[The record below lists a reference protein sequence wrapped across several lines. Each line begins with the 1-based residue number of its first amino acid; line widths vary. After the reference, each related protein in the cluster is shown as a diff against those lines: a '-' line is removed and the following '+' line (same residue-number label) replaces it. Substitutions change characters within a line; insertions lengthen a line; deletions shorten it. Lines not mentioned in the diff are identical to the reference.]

1 MKKYLLIIA
10 MLCCIPMISWAQSAD
25 NEDEVVK
32 IETFNMNA
40 YRPDEV
46 IIKFKDQSRVNMPS
60 RNRSR
65 FSTSSVNAVDRM
77 FAALGVDSVE
87 ELMPLTGSKSM
98 PRRIRA
104 FNGDDIEVKN
114 LSKLYRLKINTQ
126 TLQRKSIFQ
135 VIDTLKTLQ
144 DVEYA
149 EPNYIV
155 YCMSTGEVDSTAYVS
170 EPLYSQQWG
179 PAAINLPAL
188 WAKPK
193 VTTKR
198 PVIAILDTGVD
209 ILHPDLE
216 ANIWTN
222 SDEENGQED
231 EDDDANGFADDVH
244 GWDFVNNRATIGD
257 YNGHGTHC
265 AGIAAA
271 VGNNGIGITG
281 ANPDALIMPVVV
293 MQSNGTGDVATIIR
307 GIDYAAANGA
317 DVISMSI
324 GGYSYSIAEEQA
336 LGRAYATAVLVAAA
350 GNDNLCIYE
359 HLCPVNGIFGS
370 PMYPAA
376 LSFVLGVEASSDAGG
391 SIASFSNFDQDGP
404 IYTEYDENRL
414 YNYELRAPGTSIYST
429 FPNGRYKSL
438 NGTSMACP
446 LAAGAISRLLQCKSD
461 SDIVSKE
468 VLFGDLIQSRHG
480 SGNIDMLHVY
490 NCNDSTRQPSLQ
502 LVGINMTDTISGDG
516 DGRYDAGET
525 IEWYPTIKNMYGNA
539 RNIKFWVKFGFDNQ
553 GDWVDEDTTL
563 YEILNDTAMF
573 GLNLSSYAKNRSVN
587 PIRFRLSDDVAD
599 GRIMNIT
606 FFAVCD
612 NCADTLVQKL
622 DFSVENGVEIG
633 GMITEDLTLY
643 PNVHYIVT
651 QNLAVPAGVTL
662 TIKPGTVLRFKDGT
676 GLSIVSNHKQESK
689 NNNVQIITLN
699 TANSSR
705 LIAVGKPDSMI
716 VFTNAEGSM
725 GQYGISLGGEGNAYV
740 EPYVVIQNEK
750 HYHLDTLKKYG
761 CISNSIEY
769 AIFKNCNTNTPLKGG
784 ESLVNCIIT
793 DFNSPSMAS
802 LKVHNSNIFDNKYRY
817 SLIDNNIYN
826 SNVTNNV
833 GDDYEASVLY
843 LNNCNVFGN
852 EVENNKYPFA
862 YGGSWVS
869 VDTPQ
874 YPSYWGSAKESIVRR
889 QIHDIN
895 TGYGFGH
902 YDLSNMLTRP
912 NPKAHGIVWKVMV
925 DGWDA
930 QDQFDSL
937 PPIGVGTHACDVY
950 FNRAM
955 DTAVTPYVTFG
966 VRAPYT
972 QHSVNANGYWSADS
986 TIYHTT
992 FTIDGK
998 TASDGLNRFYVA
1010 DAKDNEHFEIPI
1022 EKTRFNI
1029 NIQAT
1034 GSMSTGLMAE
1044 AGLGKVKLTWET
1056 DEEDFED
1063 LLGYNIYRWTND
1075 TIRWN
1080 RYWDSSLGKY
1090 VEAGWRIDTTMVNT
1104 QLIDAQDTAFT
1115 DFNVTPG
1122 KPYYYIIKQM
1132 TTSLNNYSISNPVVA
1147 TPLTAQKGDA
1157 NGSLTVDVADV
1168 VTEVNYMM
1176 GGNPEPFIFEA
1187 ADVNGDNV
1195 INVLD
1200 VVGTINLVMN
1210 PSATSSSVNSE
1221 SVYYYIENGMLYLQS
1236 DVVLGGVQLRLSGDS
1251 ATTVITPQSALDEM
1265 EKIGM
1270 WQNSSTYF
1278 FMAYSMSGKSLLPG
1292 TYALLEIGD
1301 AEISE
1306 IVLSDVQGNNVA
1318 AIEKLPAS
1326 LSTIEC
1332 VQIMHCYPNPFRNEI
1347 NIQYVVGRSDAHEVE
1362 FVMTDITGRT
1372 IATKS
1377 VSASYGGNT
1386 INWRLDNEL
1395 MQGVYFVTLTV
1406 DGKKIQTEKVICQK

>member
-1 MKKYLLIIA
+1 MKKYLFIIA

-60 RNRSR
+60 RNKSR
-65 FSTSSVNAVDRM
+65 FSTSSVNAVDQM

-87 ELMPLTGSKSM
+87 ELMPMTGSKPM

-222 SDEENGQED
+222 SDEDNGQED

-271 VGNNGIGITG
+271 VGDNGIGITG

-324 GGYSYSIAEEQA
+324 GGYGYSIAEEQA

-350 GNDNLCIYE
+350 GNDNLCIYK
-359 HLCPVNGIFGS
+359 HNCPINGMKMDENM

-376 LSFVLGVEASSDAGG
+376 LSFVLGVEASSDASG
-391 SIASFSNFDQDGP
+391 SIAMFSNFDEDGP
-404 IYTEYDENRL
+404 IYSAYDESIL
-414 YNYELRAPGTSIYST
+414 FNYELRAPGTSIYST

-502 LVGINMTDTISGDG
+502 LVGINMVDTISGDG

-525 IEWYPTIKNMYGNA
+525 IAWYPTIKNMYGNA
-539 RNIKFWVKFGFDNQ
+539 QNIKFWVKFGFDNQ

-563 YEILNDTAMF
+563 YEIINDTAMF
-573 GLNLSSYAKNRSVN
+573 GLTLSSYAKNRSVN
-587 PIRFRLSDDVAD
+587 PVRFRLSNDVAD
-599 GRIMNIT
+599 GRIINIT
-606 FFAVCD
+606 LFAVCD

-662 TIKPGTVLRFKDGT
+662 TIKPGTVIRFKDNT
-676 GLSIVSNHKQESK
+676 GISVAGRYYDSSNS
-689 NNNVQIITLN
+689 
-699 TANSSR
+699 AR
-705 LIAVGKPDSMI
+705 LIAKGTPDSMI
-716 VFTNAEGSM
+716 VFTKSDGCIGKYSIRLGDYEGEIASYN
-725 GQYGISLGGEGNAYV
+725 GSFRE
-740 EPYVVIQNEK
+740 
-750 HYHLDTLKKYG
+750 DTLKKYG
-761 CISNSIEY
+761 INYFGIEY
-769 AIFKNCNTNTPLKGG
+769 AIFDNNHSNLMPFIFGGSISNSIIKGTG
-784 ESLVNCIIT
+784 ESSGSQSSVQTHYENCL
-793 DFNSPSMAS
+793 F
-802 LKVHNSNIFDNKYRY
+802 
-817 SLIDNNIYN
+817 
-826 SNVTNNV
+826 TNNMLAFWTYMHF
-833 GDDYEASVLY
+833 DD
-843 LNNCNVFGN
+843 CNVINNVSDGSYFSIGAKNGAYYNDVQSCNILGN
-852 EVENNKYPFA
+852 INGTNNYCFA
-862 YGGSWVS
+862 FSSTSPAIWH
-869 VDTPQ
+869 TEF
-874 YPSYWGSAKESIVRR
+874 PSYWGSTKESIAR
-889 QIHDIN
+889 QQIMDIN
-895 TGYGFGH
+895 SGYNYGH
-902 YDLSNMLTRP
+902 YDMSNMLTRP
-912 NPKAHGIVWKVMV
+912 NPKAHGIVWKVAV

-950 FNRAM
+950 FSRAM

-1075 TIRWN
+1075 TV
-1080 RYWDSSLGKY
+1080 KY
-1090 VEAGWRIDTTMVNT
+1090 NYHYGYDDDGNYGYIYDWKFDTTMVNT

-1122 KPYYYIIKQM
+1122 TPYYYIIKQM

-1187 ADVNGDNV
+1187 ADVNSDNV

-1210 PSATSSSVNSE
+1210 PDAASSSVNSE
-1221 SVYYYIENGMLYLQS
+1221 SVYYYIENGILYLQS

-1270 WQNSSTYF
+1270 WQNGSKYF

-1292 TYALLEIGD
+1292 TYALLEIGE

-1347 NIQYVVGRSDAHEVE
+1347 NIQYVVGRNDAREVE

-1372 IATKS
+1372 IASKS

>member
-1 MKKYLLIIA
+1 
-10 MLCCIPMISWAQSAD
+10 
-25 NEDEVVK
+25 
-32 IETFNMNA
+32 
-40 YRPDEV
+40 
-46 IIKFKDQSRVNMPS
+46 
-60 RNRSR
+60 
-65 FSTSSVNAVDRM
+65 
-77 FAALGVDSVE
+77 
-87 ELMPLTGSKSM
+87 
-98 PRRIRA
+98 
-104 FNGDDIEVKN
+104 
-114 LSKLYRLKINTQ
+114 
-126 TLQRKSIFQ
+126 
-135 VIDTLKTLQ
+135 
-144 DVEYA
+144 
-149 EPNYIV
+149 
-155 YCMSTGEVDSTAYVS
+155 
-170 EPLYSQQWG
+170 
-179 PAAINLPAL
+179 
-188 WAKPK
+188 
-193 VTTKR
+193 
-198 PVIAILDTGVD
+198 
-209 ILHPDLE
+209 
-216 ANIWTN
+216 
-222 SDEENGQED
+222 
-231 EDDDANGFADDVH
+231 
-244 GWDFVNNRATIGD
+244 
-257 YNGHGTHC
+257 
-265 AGIAAA
+265 
-271 VGNNGIGITG
+271 
-281 ANPDALIMPVVV
+281 
-293 MQSNGTGDVATIIR
+293 
-307 GIDYAAANGA
+307 
-317 DVISMSI
+317 
-324 GGYSYSIAEEQA
+324 
-336 LGRAYATAVLVAAA
+336 
-350 GNDNLCIYE
+350 
-359 HLCPVNGIFGS
+359 
-370 PMYPAA
+370 
-376 LSFVLGVEASSDAGG
+376 
-391 SIASFSNFDQDGP
+391 
-404 IYTEYDENRL
+404 
-414 YNYELRAPGTSIYST
+414 
-429 FPNGRYKSL
+429 
-438 NGTSMACP
+438 
-446 LAAGAISRLLQCKSD
+446 
-461 SDIVSKE
+461 
-468 VLFGDLIQSRHG
+468 
-480 SGNIDMLHVY
+480 
-490 NCNDSTRQPSLQ
+490 
-502 LVGINMTDTISGDG
+502 MTDTISGDG

-539 RNIKFWVKFGFDNQ
+539 QNIKFWVKFGFYNQ

-587 PIRFRLSDDVAD
+587 PARFKLSNDVAD
-599 GRIMNIT
+599 GRIMNAT
-606 FFAVCD
+606 VFAVCD
-612 NCADTLVQKL
+612 NIADTMVQTVEI
-622 DFSVENGVEIG
+622 SVENGVEIG

-662 TIKPGTVLRFKDGT
+662 TIKPGTIIRFKDNT
-676 GLSIVSNHKQESK
+676 GLSLSSSYRDYEITIGQRAYFVK
-689 NNNVQIITLN
+689 NSLD
-699 TANSSR
+699 TANSAR
-705 LIAVGKPDSMI
+705 LIAKGTPDSMI
-716 VFTNAEGSM
+716 VFTNAEGSA
-725 GQYGISLGGEGNAYV
+725 GIFKIVLGGVY
-740 EPYVVIQNEK
+740 PYVSHSRYSNDYYYMK
-750 HYHLDTLKKYG
+750 DTLDKCESKYH
-761 CISNSIEY
+761 CIEY
-769 AIFKNCNTNTPLKGG
+769 AIFKNCVTSVSFNYFAIENGVV
-784 ESLVNCIIT
+784 SNCL
-793 DFNSPSMAS
+793 F
-802 LKVHNSNIFDNKYRY
+802 
-817 SLIDNNIYN
+817 
-826 SNVTNNV
+826 TNNV
-833 GDDYEASVLY
+833 SSISNHALMDKCVIT
-843 LNNCNVFGN
+843 NNSPVHQYDFTNMCNIINNNNVNVFRRIEDSYNLNASFIYSNNIFGN
-852 EVENNKYPFA
+852 PSFGLTY
-862 YGGSWVS
+862 YYYS
-869 VDTPQ
+869 VDVFYPE
-874 YPSYWGSAKESIVRR
+874 YPSYWGTAKESIAR
-889 QIHDIN
+889 QQILDIN
-895 TGYGFGH
+895 TGYGFSH
-902 YDLSNMLTRP
+902 YDMSNMLTRP
-912 NPKAHGIVWKVMV
+912 NPKAHGIVWKVVV

-950 FNRAM
+950 FSRAM

-1022 EKTRFNI
+1022 ENSRFNI

-1075 TIRWN
+1075 TIT
-1080 RYWDSSLGKY
+1080 WDDQWGYNESG
-1090 VEAGWRIDTTMVNT
+1090 EWTIINPAGWKFDTTMVNT

-1132 TTSLNNYSISNPVVA
+1132 TTSLTNYSISNPVVA

-1210 PSATSSSVNSE
+1210 PGATSSSVNCE
-1221 SVYYYIENGMLYLQS
+1221 SVYYYIENGILYLQS

-1347 NIQYVVGRSDAHEVE
+1347 NIQYVVGRNDAHKVE

>member
-1 MKKYLLIIA
+1 
-10 MLCCIPMISWAQSAD
+10 
-25 NEDEVVK
+25 
-32 IETFNMNA
+32 
-40 YRPDEV
+40 
-46 IIKFKDQSRVNMPS
+46 
-60 RNRSR
+60 
-65 FSTSSVNAVDRM
+65 
-77 FAALGVDSVE
+77 
-87 ELMPLTGSKSM
+87 
-98 PRRIRA
+98 
-104 FNGDDIEVKN
+104 
-114 LSKLYRLKINTQ
+114 
-126 TLQRKSIFQ
+126 
-135 VIDTLKTLQ
+135 
-144 DVEYA
+144 
-149 EPNYIV
+149 
-155 YCMSTGEVDSTAYVS
+155 
-170 EPLYSQQWG
+170 
-179 PAAINLPAL
+179 
-188 WAKPK
+188 
-193 VTTKR
+193 
-198 PVIAILDTGVD
+198 
-209 ILHPDLE
+209 
-216 ANIWTN
+216 
-222 SDEENGQED
+222 
-231 EDDDANGFADDVH
+231 
-244 GWDFVNNRATIGD
+244 
-257 YNGHGTHC
+257 
-265 AGIAAA
+265 
-271 VGNNGIGITG
+271 
-281 ANPDALIMPVVV
+281 
-293 MQSNGTGDVATIIR
+293 
-307 GIDYAAANGA
+307 
-317 DVISMSI
+317 
-324 GGYSYSIAEEQA
+324 
-336 LGRAYATAVLVAAA
+336 
-350 GNDNLCIYE
+350 
-359 HLCPVNGIFGS
+359 
-370 PMYPAA
+370 
-376 LSFVLGVEASSDAGG
+376 
-391 SIASFSNFDQDGP
+391 
-404 IYTEYDENRL
+404 
-414 YNYELRAPGTSIYST
+414 
-429 FPNGRYKSL
+429 
-438 NGTSMACP
+438 
-446 LAAGAISRLLQCKSD
+446 
-461 SDIVSKE
+461 
-468 VLFGDLIQSRHG
+468 
-480 SGNIDMLHVY
+480 
-490 NCNDSTRQPSLQ
+490 
-502 LVGINMTDTISGDG
+502 
-516 DGRYDAGET
+516 
-525 IEWYPTIKNMYGNA
+525 
-539 RNIKFWVKFGFDNQ
+539 
-553 GDWVDEDTTL
+553 
-563 YEILNDTAMF
+563 
-573 GLNLSSYAKNRSVN
+573 
-587 PIRFRLSDDVAD
+587 
-599 GRIMNIT
+599 MNIT
-606 FFAVCD
+606 VFAVCD
-612 NCADTLVQKL
+612 NIADTMVQTVEI
-622 DFSVENGVEIG
+622 SVENGVEIG

-651 QNLAVPAGVTL
+651 SNLAVPAGVTL

-676 GLSIVSNHKQESK
+676 GLSLHVCTINYGDYVAWKEE
-689 NNNVQIITLN
+689 IDT
-699 TANSSR
+699 TNSAR
-705 LIAVGKPDSMI
+705 LVAIGTPDSMI
-716 VFTNAEGSM
+716 VFTKADNCNGDFSILLHHISIVGPYIEGATSTTT
-725 GQYGISLGGEGNAYV
+725 
-740 EPYVVIQNEK
+740 
-750 HYHLDTLKKYG
+750 LDSLKKYNVNCYG
-761 CISNSIEY
+761 IEY
-769 AIFKNCNTNTPLKGG
+769 ALIEYGNVVGG
-784 ESLVNCIIT
+784 NLSNCIFRQNKRGGYVQIQSGVANSVFIDEVGLRPWWDAEIT
-793 DFNSPSMAS
+793 SCNIINNGVWDATVAC
-802 LKVHNSNIFDNKYRY
+802 VHYCNIFGN
-817 SLIDNNIYN
+817 SGTWIYE
-826 SNVTNNV
+826 SGIPSVFTTNN
-833 GDDYEASVLY
+833 
-843 LNNCNVFGN
+843 
-852 EVENNKYPFA
+852 
-862 YGGSWVS
+862 
-869 VDTPQ
+869 
-874 YPSYWGSAKESIVRR
+874 PSYWGSSKESIVRE
-889 QIHDIN
+889 QIRDIN
-895 TGYGFGH
+895 SGWSFGH
-902 YDLSNMLTRP
+902 YDLSNMLLRP

-930 QDQFDSL
+930 QDEFDSL

-950 FNRAM
+950 FSRAM

-1075 TIRWN
+1075 TIT
-1080 RYWDSSLGKY
+1080 WDDQWGYNESG
-1090 VEAGWRIDTTMVNT
+1090 EWTIINPAGWKFDTTMVNT

-1187 ADVNGDNV
+1187 ADVNEDNV

-1210 PSATSSSVNSE
+1210 PDAASSSVNSE
-1221 SVYYYIENGMLYLQS
+1221 SVYYYIENGILYLQS

-1332 VQIMHCYPNPFRNEI
+1332 VQIMHCYPNPFKNEI

-1386 INWRLDNEL
+1386 VNWRLDNEL